1 MRPQLQ
7 IDMADEALQQAIQ
20 AQHLA
25 QQKELYKKQFTKEL
39 YRYSAAGLICP
50 LFCMAWY
57 WLNQPEGGIVWG
69 FLLLGSAVIVA
80 YTLYWLTRHRR
91 AWVKMVDQEMYRAM
105 ISTTA
110 RLSILLMLAGGLA
123 AVLTVNEFGAAAARA
138 CLLSAVL
145 VFVSTTL
152 PAVWDRR
159 RAAWLFTTP
168 AVLYRQVYGGLP
180 ESRETL
186 EAWWLENQ
194 RQIPANSRY
203 ERGER

>member
-57 WLNQPEGGIVWG
+57 WLNQPEGRIVWG
-69 FLLLGSAVIVA
+69 FLILGSAVIVA

-123 AVLTVNEFGAAAARA
+123 AVLTVNEFGAATARA
-138 CLLSAVL
+138 CLLSATL
-145 VFVSTTL
+145 VFASTTL

-159 RAAWLFTTP
+159 RAAWLFTAP

-194 RQIPANSRY
+194 RQISANCQY